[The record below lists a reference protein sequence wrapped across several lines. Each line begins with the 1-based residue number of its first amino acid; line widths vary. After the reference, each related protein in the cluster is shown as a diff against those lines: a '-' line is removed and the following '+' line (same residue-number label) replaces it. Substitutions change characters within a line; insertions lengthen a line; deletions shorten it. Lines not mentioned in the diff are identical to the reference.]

1 MNCIFKVKGS
11 NQNMEKFL
19 IENIFINYIY
29 LEDKNMSCA
38 SIRLI
43 DDLKK
48 NKLDKREHDN
58 LIIYSPKERE
68 VQNVTFIFQN
78 YSFNLSESDY
88 PEDESYFIS
97 TYNDNFNTDEEYF
110 YLSTETDNKG
120 NYYLESTMMVDENK
134 IDELKAFIEK
144 NSDKYHLD
152 ISVSCYDNTK
162 LKEVNIFKEFGE
174 ELIYTEFNYD
184 SFEDF
189 FFNQRLV

>member
-120 NYYLESTMMVDENK
+120 NYYLEVTMMVDENK

>member
-120 NYYLESTMMVDENK
+120 NYYLEATMMVDENK